1 MAGQLTGNG
10 QTEVDI
16 YTNMLGIGRGMRR
29 ITHIQKEITCAVKLV
44 SDKVIKENIRCEI
57 NTSDKCK
64 FTNKPL
70 LSVCVDT
77 RWGTQAK
84 FASTDTVFTAAG
96 NHTNLFM
103 NAQAFSNCCILCTKG
118 IPHSPLECAKNI
130 DGHAKQMEAIG
141 ARMFVLGIFEEWDAY
156 VREIVADDDS
166 SIRRILKH
174 KFKKLFELGLIPER
188 PRYESG
194 ALKPD
199 NGELP
204 VEHVEIHFFSDRNHR
219 VRSIAKDFFILGRK
233 KLSEC
238 IGTTHDAERLKRN
251 LSYAIRGN
259 CDKTIDDLTT
269 AVKSVL
275 EHHFNNH
282 EFCGDW
288 CQCKGK
294 TEEELKD
301 LKLKYRDK
309 SIHAKFY
316 AQLQPIFQKCLDK
329 IADVYHTYNSNINE
343 GFNKLICKFVP
354 KDRNFNGT
362 KEYKPRVNIAV
373 CIDSVGYLE
382 TYVDLFNEM
391 DMKLSYNL
399 VRKLHSMNT
408 RKKYKRNY
416 QQKIEVKRKRIQTF
430 HDKLRKGEA

>member
-1 MAGQLTGNG
+1 M
-10 QTEVDI
+10 
-16 YTNMLGIGRGMRR
+16 
-29 ITHIQKEITCAVKLV
+29 QK
-44 SDKVIKENIRCEI
+44 
-57 NTSDKCK
+57 
-64 FTNKPL
+64 
-70 LSVCVDT
+70 
-77 RWGTQAK
+77 
-84 FASTDTVFTAAG
+84 
-96 NHTNLFM
+96 
-103 NAQAFSNCCILCTKG
+103 
-118 IPHSPLECAKNI
+118 
-130 DGHAKQMEAIG
+130 
-141 ARMFVLGIFEEWDAY
+141 
-156 VREIVADDDS
+156 
-166 SIRRILKH
+166 
-174 KFKKLFELGLIPER
+174 
-188 PRYESG
+188 
-194 ALKPD
+194 
-199 NGELP
+199 
-204 VEHVEIHFFSDRNHR
+204 
-219 VRSIAKDFFILGRK
+219 FFILGRE

-329 IADVYHTYNSNINE
+329 IADVHHTYNSNINE

-362 KEYKPRVNIAV
+362 KEYETRINIAV

-382 TYVDLFNEM
+382 TYVDLFNEL
-391 DMKLSYNL
+391 DMKLCYNL
-399 VRKLHSMNT
+399 VQKLHSMDT
-408 RKKYKRNY
+408 RKKYKRKY
-416 QQKIEVKRKRIQTF
+416 QQKIELKRKRIQTF
-430 HDKLRKGEA
+430 HDKLRKGELQLRTARKKEEMYFSGMNYHGTAEAEIDTLQVSNSTGEKKSKKNKQNGKKNDTPCKSCGLYNHRRKSSLKCLLNKKTRIMPVSKKKNCRSVNSKNYPVHNKFYTTNSPALFLPYYQSYKYFEYIFSSLRKNR